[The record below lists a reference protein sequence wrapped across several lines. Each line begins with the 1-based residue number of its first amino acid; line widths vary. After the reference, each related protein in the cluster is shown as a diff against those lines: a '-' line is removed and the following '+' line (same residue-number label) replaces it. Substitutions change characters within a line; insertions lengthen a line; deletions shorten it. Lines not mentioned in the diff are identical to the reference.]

1 MRDKGISVLVFK
13 SRVEDEIGSRLI
25 RCVCKN
31 EEMMRLWSFL
41 VSRYLGGLTIERH
54 K

>member
-13 SRVEDEIGSRLI
+13 NGVEAEIGSRLTM
-25 RCVCKN
+25 CVCKN
-31 EEMMRLWSFL
+31 EEMMRLWSSL